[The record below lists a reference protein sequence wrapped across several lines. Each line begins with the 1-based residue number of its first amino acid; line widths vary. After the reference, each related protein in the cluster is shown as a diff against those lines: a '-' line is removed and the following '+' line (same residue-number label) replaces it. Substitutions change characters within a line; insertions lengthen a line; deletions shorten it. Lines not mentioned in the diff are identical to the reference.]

1 MASQFAGTPQV
12 KTRTALLIFIKGS
25 SAPVVLY
32 VENPQV
38 TYEEL
43 QQLIKGQS
51 PTLIEKEGTGPI
63 KKVSIIANQISAVAL
78 QDEQYV

>member
-1 MASQFAGTPQV
+1 MAQQYSAPQI

-32 VENPQV
+32 VENPQSA
-38 TYEEL
+38 YEEI
-43 QQLIKGQS
+43 QQLLKTPS
-51 PTLIEKEGTGPI
+51 SAVIEKEGSGPI
-63 KKVSIIANQISAVAL
+63 KKLSIQINQISAVAL